1 MGCGTIGFAARQAAA
16 LALIA
21 LLPQIVLAQPAGI
34 EPAATKIL
42 KSGTDF
48 LASQTKF
55 SVETRNTLEVVL
67 TSGQKIQFDSGTR
80 LSVQRPN
87 KLRAERTGDLVEQ
100 VVFYDGKSLTLYK
113 PGEQVY
119 ATVAA
124 PGTLEETLAFARTSL
139 DIVAPAGDLIFK
151 NAYEILMADVTQGF
165 VVGKGVVEGARCD
178 HLAFRAPHVDLQV
191 WVQEGKEPLIRKVV
205 ITTKDVANAP
215 QFSVV
220 ATKWNLKPQ
229 FREKTFS
236 FSPPAGATK
245 VDFLP
250 ADKK

>member
-67 TSGQKIQFDSGTR
+67 ASGQKIQFDSGTR
-80 LSVQRPN
+80 LSVQRSN

-229 FREKTFS
+229 FSEKTFS

>member
-80 LSVQRPN
+80 LSVQRSN

-124 PGTLEETLAFARTSL
+124 PGTLEEMLDFARTSL

-229 FREKTFS
+229 FSEKTFS